1 MFLAAGALVAI
12 ASPAGAHGAGGR
24 LDLPIPAWQ
33 LAWAASFA
41 LLSSFAALGF
51 FWNRP
56 RLERAATGWA
66 LPSWLQAGRV
76 FTAAGRVVG
85 LAAFGAV
92 LYAALW
98 GTTEAGANISSF
110 AIYIIFWVGIPL
122 VSALLG
128 DVWAALNP
136 FYTLAD
142 LGAWL
147 RARIGGRPLSVVDRS
162 AGHHWWAVASVFC
175 FAWLELAFHNSD
187 SPRAIGTFMAV
198 YAAVMLTGACVGG
211 RGWVRG
217 ADGFGVLFTIIAAL
231 APLWRDGDGAWRVRA
246 PLAGLSRLPVKPG
259 TVTFI
264 LTVLGST
271 AFDGFTRSSFW
282 LDITSG
288 RGGWVLTAFNTGGLV
303 FVIGMVMFFYR
314 LAIMAA
320 SRITGDSEADLGDA
334 FGPSL
339 IPIALAYTVAHYFSF
354 LIFEGQMFFS
364 LLSDPLAQGWDLF
377 GTATRPIDYA
387 VLSPAAIAWI
397 QTAGI
402 ALGHIAGAAAA
413 HDRALERYPARLAV
427 RSQYPIL
434 AVMIAYTVGGLLLLL
449 GA

>member
-1 MFLAAGALVAI
+1 MAAG

-41 LLSSFAALGF
+41 VLSSFAALGF

-56 RLERAATGWA
+56 LLGRAAVGRA
-66 LPSWLQAGRV
+66 LPAGLSKANRPLLA
-76 FTAAGRVVG
+76 TARAAG
-85 LAAFGAV
+85 LAAFGAALV
-92 LYAALW
+92 AALW
-98 GTTEAGANISSF
+98 GTTEPGANISSF
-110 AIYIIFWVGIPL
+110 AVYIIFWVGVPL
-122 VSALLG
+122 VTALFG

-142 LGAWL
+142 IGAWV
-147 RARIGGRPLSVVDRS
+147 RARIRGRPLSAVDRS
-162 AGHHWWAVASVFC
+162 AGHHWWAVASIFC

-187 SPRAIGTFMAV
+187 SPRAVGTFMAV
-198 YAAVMLTGACVGG
+198 YAAAMLTGASLWG

-217 ADGFGVLFTIIAAL
+217 ADGFGVLFTKIAAL
-231 APLWRDGDGAWRVRA
+231 APLWRDESGRWRVRA

-282 LDITSG
+282 LDVTSG
-288 RGGWVLTAFNTGGLV
+288 RGGWFLTALNTGGLV
-303 FVIGMVMFFYR
+303 FVIGMAMFLYR
-314 LAIMAA
+314 LAVMAA

-339 IPIALAYTVAHYFSF
+339 VPIALAYTVAHYFSF

-364 LLSDPLAQGWDLF
+364 LLSDPLARGWDLF
-377 GTATRPIDYA
+377 GTASRPIDFT

-402 ALGHIAGAAAA
+402 ALGHIAGVAAA
-413 HDRALERYPARLAV
+413 HDRALERYPPRLAV
-427 RSQYPIL
+427 RSQYPML